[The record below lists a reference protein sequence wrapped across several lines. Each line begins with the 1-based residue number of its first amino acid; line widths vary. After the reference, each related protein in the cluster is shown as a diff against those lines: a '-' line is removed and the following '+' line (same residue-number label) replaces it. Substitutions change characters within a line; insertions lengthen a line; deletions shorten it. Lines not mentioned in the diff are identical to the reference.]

1 MFHFLHTSFKDV
13 ENGKKIHQI
22 RFDVL
27 MVPAPKKE
35 LLNHLLDLDLNMV
48 KRQRSPHY
56 TTVRMAF
63 RQDNKTSSTGFRKCR
78 ATGNVL
84 SLASALVGF
93 IWSDDRS
100 NGGEKH
106 VGMKSSALSNRY
118 FIHIKKMSILAS
130 IFFIHVHK
138 RRMVSN

>member
-48 KRQRSPHY
+48 KRQRSPNLTLRYVWLLDKIIKLHLQDSESAGWLEMFWVLPQPLLVLYEVMTDLMVEKNMSEWNHRHY
-56 TTVRMAF
+56 
-63 RQDNKTSSTGFRKCR
+63 QIDILYIK
-78 ATGNVL
+78 
-84 SLASALVGF
+84 
-93 IWSDDRS
+93 
-100 NGGEKH
+100 
-106 VGMKSSALSNRY
+106 
-118 FIHIKKMSILAS
+118 KKMSILAS
-130 IFFIHVHK
+130 IFFH
-138 RRMVSN
+138 SCT

>member
-48 KRQRSPHY
+48 KRQRSPNLTLRYVWLLDKIIKLHL
-56 TTVRMAF
+56 
-63 RQDNKTSSTGFRKCR
+63 QDSE
-78 ATGNVL
+78 
-84 SLASALVGF
+84 SA
-93 IWSDDRS
+93 
-100 NGGEKH
+100 
-106 VGMKSSALSNRY
+106 
-118 FIHIKKMSILAS
+118 
-130 IFFIHVHK
+130 
-138 RRMVSN
+138 RRLEMF

>member
-1 MFHFLHTSFKDV
+1 
-13 ENGKKIHQI
+13 
-22 RFDVL
+22 
-27 MVPAPKKE
+27 
-35 LLNHLLDLDLNMV
+35 
-48 KRQRSPHY
+48 
-56 TTVRMAF
+56 MAF
-63 RQDNKTSSTGFRKCR
+63 RQDNKTSSTGFRKCQ

-118 FIHIKKMSILAS
+118 FIHIKKNEYTCINFFSFMYINAVWYQINKTHTIEINYVGNAS
-130 IFFIHVHK
+130 KI
-138 RRMVSN
+138 RYLRAWY